1 MKNCFKKFSIM
12 FIMAL
17 VLVFGSCVSAF
28 ADDNIYSDNL
38 IPKMTGYTNGNI
50 TVSASAYYTPHG
62 ELCKP
67 WHAFDRNNTQDWNW
81 YCNANSLPSEGSHWI
96 KVDFGISKCISK
108 ITMTCASVH
117 SSVKNFK
124 LQGSNDNSNW
134 KDLYTGTNKRYD
146 GIKSEFTFDNANS
159 YRYYRLLVLDSYS
172 SYGKTYCGIDE
183 LEMMEKLSE
192 SISLNKSTN
201 NLQIGQA
208 NNLVATTT
216 PSAVGVTWSS
226 SDESVATVD
235 STGKITGVKE
245 GTATITAQIKD
256 SETKAT
262 CIVTVT
268 PKGTDPNPVPTDS
281 ENIVNIAHAKGD
293 NTNNAGGG
301 VTIIFNGMADT
312 TLSVVKTAD
321 VKSVYVGDTFTYTI
335 VVTNTGL
342 KTAKAVVINDSAP
355 NHIDFMAGAITTTQ
369 GKVDP
374 SSTSKNITVN
384 VGDIPPSGTVTIKIP
399 VTVIL

>member
-1 MKNCFKKFSIM
+1 MKNCFKKFSLM
-12 FIMAL
+12 FVMAL
-17 VLVFGSCVSAF
+17 VLVLGSCVSAF

-67 WHAFDRNNTQDWNW
+67 WHAFDRNNTQDWDW
-81 YCNANSLPSEGSHWI
+81 YCNANPLPSEGSHWI

-124 LQGSNDNSNW
+124 LQGSNDNSDW

-192 SISLNKSTN
+192 SISLNKSTD

-208 NNLVATTT
+208 DNLIATTT
-216 PSAVGVTWSS
+216 PSAVEVVWSS
-226 SDESVATVD
+226 SNTSVATVD
-235 STGKITGVKE
+235 STGKVTGVKE
-245 GTATITAQIKD
+245 GQATIIATTTDDATAT
-256 SETKAT
+256 
-262 CIVTVT
+262 CVVTVT
-268 PKGTDPNPVPTDS
+268 KNTEPTNPQPTGTD
-281 ENIVNIAHAKGD
+281 NIVNIAHAKGD
-293 NTNNAGGG
+293 NTNNASGE
-301 VTIIFNGMADT
+301 VSIIFNGVADT
-312 TLSVVKTAD
+312 QLSVVKTAD
-321 VKSVYVGDTFTYTI
+321 VKSVYVGDIFTYTI

-342 KTAKAVVINDSAP
+342 KTAKSVVINDSAP
-355 NHIDFMAGAITTTQ
+355 NHIDFTVDGITTTQ
-369 GKVDP
+369 GKVDQ
-374 SSTSKNITVN
+374 SSTSKNIIVN